1 MKFSDVAVHSVGRS
15 LSMQNKMK
23 ASSASASYAG
33 LSEKGNSAVAPE
45 AEGTSFRPLCSIR
58 SPRLPIAVSV
68 AARIIAVWRPSIEKT
83 GTDEI
88 LRFGHFH
95 DVFQRIF
102 VLAGLWISCTAT
114 RKSTHLRVFSV
125 AADKVRIR
133 WIFRTRV
140 DQWPGLEIAVIGLE
154 FFAPKVVFSWP
165 YVDRFGKKFWGLMI
179 LGQVKSIQHFC

>member
-95 DVFQRIF
+95 DVFQLIF
-102 VLAGLWISCTAT
+102 VLAGLLNKLYSNQKIDT
-114 RKSTHLRVFSV
+114 
-125 AADKVRIR
+125 
-133 WIFRTRV
+133 
-140 DQWPGLEIAVIGLE
+140 LEGFL
-154 FFAPKVVFSWP
+154 S
-165 YVDRFGKKFWGLMI
+165 R
-179 LGQVKSIQHFC
+179 CR